1 MRRRPRD
8 CPASCWASSS
18 RGPLPC
24 QRTKLHDLREAAVV
38 DGRRAASATP
48 PSLRSSRRITAEGD
62 DGEPANTIVVVE
74 AVGSRRC
81 RGSKRRPSPAETIDA
96 VGPRRPGGASHSL
109 LPDDGLRP
117 PRRSTE
123 IATTSSADA
132 AIATDGPAIG
142 RRCVGKIRTGTA
154 EETRQRRAEEVRWII
169 SFDPLFDV
177 SCFCLSTRARR
188 RRFLRWETRSVG
200 VRKTAKEHLA
210 IKSNYLAIN
219 NRFNLAP
226 FLGCSPTLKFST
238 CHSLLPSTNLHQRS
252 HH

>member
-18 RGPLPC
+18 RGPPPC
-24 QRTKLHDLREAAVV
+24 QRTKLHDPREAAVV

-48 PSLRSSRRITAEGD
+48 PSLRSSRRIAAERD

-81 RGSKRRPSPAETIDA
+81 RGSRRRPSPPETIDA

-117 PRRSTE
+117 SRRSTE
-123 IATTSSADA
+123 IATTTSADA
-132 AIATDGPAIG
+132 AIATDRPAIG
-142 RRCVGKIRTGTA
+142 RRCVTGTA
-154 EETRQRRAEEVRWII
+154 AETRQRRADEVRWII
-169 SFDPLFDV
+169 LFDHLFDV
-177 SCFCLSTRARR
+177 SSFCREAAARLVCGLVCFCCVEGHCVTRPR
-188 RRFLRWETRSVG
+188 G

-210 IKSNYLAIN
+210 IKANYLAMY
-219 NRFNLAP
+219 NRLNLSA
-226 FLGCSPTLKFST
+226 FLDMC
-238 CHSLLPSTNLHQRS
+238 
-252 HH
+252 